1 MIQAP
6 HPTCLDGLI
15 FYTQPLV
22 KGHFTMNTVPLNARI
37 LSVSQ
42 GRTEAGSS
50 HSMSAAATQATLV
63 VAAGRGRRVVGQPA
77 GGVSPSTW
85 SARSTPRL
93 RRLTDAPLGSGG
105 NEW

>member
-1 MIQAP
+1 
-6 HPTCLDGLI
+6 
-15 FYTQPLV
+15 
-22 KGHFTMNTVPLNARI
+22 MNTVPLNARNP
-37 LSVSQ
+37 SVSQ
-42 GRTEAGSS
+42 GHSEAGSPPS
-50 HSMSAAATQATLV
+50 VSAAATQAMLV
-63 VAAGRGRRVVGQPA
+63 VTAGRGRRLAGQPA